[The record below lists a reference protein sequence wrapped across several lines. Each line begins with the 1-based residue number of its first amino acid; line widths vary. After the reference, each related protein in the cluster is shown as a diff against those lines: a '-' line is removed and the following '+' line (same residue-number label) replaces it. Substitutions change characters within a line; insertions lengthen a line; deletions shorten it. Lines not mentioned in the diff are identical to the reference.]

1 MDPVASALPSIAW
14 ASWAITRVEYD
25 PRFVDPGLL
34 TRSISYLWIRQTLLA
49 TGNEISYQYHSIFRC
64 SCWAR
69 HLNQYFFE
77 TTSPL
82 KRINLF
88 ICQRSI
94 RSLQT
99 LSSLNI
105 ILLIFELDC
114 LGLNHFARIVK
125 ILMDPTDSLAEGF
138 YYDSIFRLL
147 ALCLTELVKVV
158 WDFN

>member
-1 MDPVASALPSIAW
+1 MPVNKANFVYKRKRNKLQTPSYFQ
-14 ASWAITRVEYD
+14 V
-25 PRFVDPGLL
+25 LL
-34 TRSISYLWIRQTLLA
+34 LSQAFESIL
-49 TGNEISYQYHSIFRC
+49 
-64 SCWAR
+64 
-69 HLNQYFFE
+69 
-77 TTSPL
+77 
-82 KRINLF
+82 
-88 ICQRSI
+88 
-94 RSLQT
+94 SLQT